1 MIDSH
6 CHLDH
11 EDLLSNLDQIV
22 KRSKDSG
29 LEKMLTICTT
39 KKSFYSIL
47 NIIKFYPIIYG
58 TYGIHPHEVKNDTF
72 EKKEI
77 ITNVKKNDKIIG
89 VGESG
94 LDYFYENS
102 EKKIQISSFINHI
115 EASIELNIPIIVHS
129 RNAEDDTFNIL
140 NEYKNSNIKILMHCF
155 TGTLEL
161 AKKLMKL
168 NTFFSASGIITFKN
182 SVKLQETFK
191 KIDLSKIMIETD
203 SPFLSPVP
211 MRGKRNEP
219 GYIKYTLDKLSKIHN
234 ISSDK
239 LDKITTQNFNEL
251 FFSNAD

>member
-77 ITNVKKNDKIIG
+77 INNVKKNDKIIG